1 MGTRMSIQSTALG
14 RNEKRRGKGIAE
26 KQQPPPDEQLSLLSQ
41 FNDPLQLIRKR
52 ELARLLRVN
61 PWTIDNWRK
70 RGRIPAP
77 VCISP
82 QIVAWRRT
90 DIDRW
95 LIERQLQP
103 AKTRDVGKRR
113 AR

>member
-1 MGTRMSIQSTALG
+1 
-14 RNEKRRGKGIAE
+14 
-26 KQQPPPDEQLSLLSQ
+26 
-41 FNDPLQLIRKR
+41 
-52 ELARLLRVN
+52 
-61 PWTIDNWRK
+61 
-70 RGRIPAP
+70 